1 MSQDKLQDVITSI
14 NELPYKLTKIHF
26 KENIYKFDAQKK
38 IRSKNFIEN
47 NVIKIS
53 NILRNV

>member
-14 NELPYKLTKIHF
+14 NELPYKLTKIRF
-26 KENIYKFDAQKK
+26 KENTYKFDALKK
-38 IRSKNFIEN
+38 VRSKHFIEN

>member
-14 NELPYKLTKIHF
+14 NEWPNELTKIHF
-26 KENIYKFDAQKK
+26 KENTYKFDAQKK
-38 IRSKNFIEN
+38 IRYKHFIDY

-53 NILRNV
+53 DILRNV